1 MALNSRKFFPV
12 ATGEEF
18 RDLMLAAAASPPGAP
33 KPTALEKF
41 KAEHPLAAIPLQ
53 TPTSLA
59 EEQYNGVN
67 AFIFT
72 NEQGHKQA
80 VRYLAVPP
88 TVAHLTAD
96 EAAKQQPNFLFD
108 EIRARLAKAPVTFE
122 LKVQLADPGDPITDA
137 TKAWPP
143 ERKTVTLGTLTIEK
157 VVADSAQAEKE
168 LLFLPGRAPD
178 GIEPSDDP
186 MIRARDDAYAVSF
199 ARRSR

>member
-12 ATGEEF
+12 ATGPEF

-41 KAEHPLAAIPLQ
+41 KAEHPLVAIPLQ

-80 VRYLAVPP
+80 VRYLAVLWQE
-88 TVAHLTAD
+88 H
-96 EAAKQQPNFLFD
+96 
-108 EIRARLAKAPVTFE
+108 
-122 LKVQLADPGDPITDA
+122 
-137 TKAWPP
+137 
-143 ERKTVTLGTLTIEK
+143 
-157 VVADSAQAEKE
+157 ADSHEASRRRLWEC
-168 LLFLPGRAPD
+168 LN
-178 GIEPSDDP
+178 
-186 MIRARDDAYAVSF
+186 
-199 ARRSR
+199 RSRSGR